1 MAFDGAPATGLN
13 VFEHALDLV
22 EEHPGIVARQQGLAG
37 LCQTCR
43 KCPVVTSCGG
53 GLYAHRYRSS
63 TGFANPSVY
72 CADLLKLITHIKS
85 RLPEV
90 TAESYPVAKHGL
102 SDDDFRELAAG
113 YGSTT
118 AIGQL
123 IQGQRTLRRALL
135 GAVYRAADTAPG
147 VPVPARDVVRTA
159 WAVLAA
165 ADQER
170 PEALDTVLAHPYV
183 RVWAVRC
190 LERLKQSPAA
200 GEPDPAQ
207 ERELAARLGYLAA
220 IAAVTAI
227 RADDKTE
234 VTIPV
239 ASGAIHLP
247 TLGRLVVGV
256 EPGRGPHEAVFITNG
271 NTASIRIGEGC
282 WEITHTD
289 LLSGEPSSILSPGGD
304 GAASWQPVRRLTA
317 PGFSVALD
325 DTDPYRDCHQ
335 QPAAARL
342 SNAEF
347 ARWQQSFQDAWHEI
361 QHDFPAYAPSIEAGL
376 KVLMPLSPET
386 PNHYVSATD
395 WHAFGAIGA
404 ALPADAT
411 SLALLILTE
420 FQHVKLSAITDLYDL
435 CDSADRPVGDVS
447 GRVDTRSAA
456 DLLHDAYAT
465 LAVSEYW
472 RIRQQVGSRGHA
484 QRASERYAFWQAHT
498 RAAIEA
504 IGNSGSLT
512 PLGMRF
518 VGEMRHSANV

>member
-1 MAFDGAPATGLN
+1 MVVELGGLGLAPSSLAVIETDGAYEQVDSLKVAFDGAPATGLN

-22 EEHPGIVARQQGLAG
+22 EQHPGIVARQQGLAG

-43 KCPVVTSCGG
+43 ECPVVTSCGG
-53 GLYAHRYRSS
+53 GLYAHRYRSPA
-63 TGFANPSVY
+63 GFANPSVY

-113 YGSTT
+113 YGSTA

-147 VPVPARDVVRTA
+147 VPGPARDMVRAA

-170 PEALDTVLAHPYV
+170 PGALDTVLAHPYV

-190 LERLKQSPAA
+190 LERLKQSPPA

-207 ERELAARLGYLAA
+207 ERELVVGLGHLGA

-239 ASGAIHLP
+239 SSGAIHLP
-247 TLGRLVVGV
+247 TLGRLVVGAG
-256 EPGRGPHEAVFITNG
+256 EPGRGPHEAIFVTNG
-271 NTASIRIGEGC
+271 NTASIRIGEDC
-282 WEITHTD
+282 WEISHTD
-289 LLSGEPSSILSPGGD
+289 LLSGEPSSVVSLGGD
-304 GAASWQPVRRLTA
+304 GAAGWQPVRRLTA

-335 QPAAARL
+335 
-342 SNAEF
+342 
-347 ARWQQSFQDAWHEI
+347 
-361 QHDFPAYAPSIEAGL
+361 
-376 KVLMPLSPET
+376 
-386 PNHYVSATD
+386 
-395 WHAFGAIGA
+395 
-404 ALPADAT
+404 
-411 SLALLILTE
+411 
-420 FQHVKLSAITDLYDL
+420 
-435 CDSADRPVGDVS
+435 RPVP
-447 GRVDTRSAA
+447 
-456 DLLHDAYAT
+456 
-465 LAVSEYW
+465 
-472 RIRQQVGSRGHA
+472 GS
-484 QRASERYAFWQAHT
+484 
-498 RAAIEA
+498 
-504 IGNSGSLT
+504 
-512 PLGMRF
+512 
-518 VGEMRHSANV
+518 